1 MTRES
6 RQSMDWRDFCYN
18 EDDFMINLPNE
29 KLKEIVIRAGAVDE
43 ATFDVVVGEASR
55 KRQSPVEILISR
67 GALTKDY
74 FLILV
79 AKVLGVERVNL
90 GVVPIDEQ
98 VLHLLP
104 EDVARRR
111 KVIPFGR
118 EPDGRFKVA
127 MEDPTDLE
135 TVDFLTVRFGGA
147 VKPYLADDDDLNRGF
162 LLYQRRLTQDYKK
175 VIEESV
181 QESLKSKSRGDLEA
195 EAQDLPIVA
204 IVDNLLEYAVSSRAS
219 DVHFEVLD
227 DAILVRYR
235 VDGILHEI
243 IRMPKEIHP
252 AVVARI
258 KILSTLRVD
267 EHTHPQDGRFRYK
280 IGESVIDVR
289 VSVIPT
295 FYGEKMV
302 LRLLSAAQKPLSL
315 ANLGIFE
322 SDVKFIH
329 GAIAK
334 TYGMVLACGPT
345 GSGKTTTLYSIM
357 NLLNKPD
364 VNIVTIEDPI
374 EYDMRYVN
382 QMQVNVAAGI
392 TFASGLRSVLRQ
404 DPNII
409 MVGEVRDSETANIS
423 VQAALTG
430 HLVLSSLHT
439 NDAPTVVPR
448 LIDMGIPPFLVA
460 AVLNDVIAQRLVRR
474 IHLECIES
482 YVPERGVADAIGRE
496 LESLSVASGTVKLP
510 NTFYRGRGCAA
521 CGGTGYLGRIGIF
534 EVLPVTEAVRKLIIS
549 SEFNLDNL
557 RKVARTE
564 GMVTM
569 FEDGL
574 RKVERGITTIEELFR
589 VIRE

>member
-1 MTRES
+1 
-6 RQSMDWRDFCYN
+6 
-18 EDDFMINLPNE
+18 MINLPPE
-29 KLKEIVIRAGAVDE
+29 KLKEILVHAGAVDE
-43 ATFDVVVGEASR
+43 ATFDEALGEATR
-55 KRQSPVEILISR
+55 KRQSPIEVLISR
-67 GALTKDY
+67 GVLSKDY

-79 AKVLGVERVNL
+79 AKALGVERVNL
-90 GVVPIDEQ
+90 GVVTIDEQ

-111 KVIPFGR
+111 KAVPFGQ
-118 EPDGRFKVA
+118 EPDGRFRVA

-135 TVDFLTVRFGGA
+135 TLDFLALRLNGP
-147 VKPYLADDDDLNRGF
+147 VKPYLADDEDMNRGF
-162 LLYQRRLTQDYKK
+162 LLYQKQLTQDYKQ

-181 QESLKSKSRGDLEA
+181 QESLRSKVRGDLE
-195 EAQDLPIVA
+195 EAAADLPIVA
-204 IVDNLLEYAVSSRAS
+204 IVDNLLGYAVSSRAS
-219 DVHFEVLD
+219 DVHFEMLD
-227 DAILVRYR
+227 DGILVRYR
-235 VDGILHEI
+235 IDGILHEI

-252 AVVARI
+252 AIVARI
-258 KILSTLRVD
+258 KILSNLRVD

-280 IGESVIDVR
+280 LGGNVIDVR

-315 ANLGIFE
+315 AELGIME
-322 SDVKFIH
+322 SDIQFIE
-329 GAIAK
+329 GAIEK

-357 NLLNKPD
+357 NLLNKPE

-392 TFASGLRSVLRQ
+392 TFASGLRAILRQ
-404 DPNII
+404 DPNVI
-409 MVGEVRDSETANIS
+409 MVGEIRDGETANIS

-439 NDAPTVVPR
+439 NDAVTVVPR
-448 LIDMGIPPFLVA
+448 LMDMGVPPFLVA
-460 AVLNDVIAQRLVRR
+460 AVLNDVVAQRLVRR

-482 YVPERGVADAIGRE
+482 YVPEKSVAESIGRE
-496 LESLSVASGTVKLP
+496 LESLGVAPGTVKLP
-510 NTFYRGRGCAA
+510 NTFYRGKGCAA
-521 CGGTGYLGRIGIF
+521 CGGTGYLGRVGIF

-549 SEFNLDNL
+549 TEFNLDNL
-557 RKVARTE
+557 RRVARAE
-564 GMVTM
+564 
-569 FEDGL
+569 
-574 RKVERGITTIEELFR
+574 
-589 VIRE
+589 

>member
-1 MTRES
+1 
-6 RQSMDWRDFCYN
+6 
-18 EDDFMINLPNE
+18 MINLPNE
-29 KLKEIVIRAGAVDE
+29 KLKEIVVRAGAVDE
-43 ATFDVVVGEASR
+43 ATFDAVGDEAAR

-67 GALTKDY
+67 GVLSKDY

-79 AKVLGVERVNL
+79 AKALGVERVNL
-90 GVVPIDEQ
+90 GVVKIDEA

-111 KVIPFGR
+111 KVIPFGT
-118 EPDGRFKVA
+118 EPDGRYKVA

-135 TVDFLTVRFGGA
+135 TIDFLTLRLNGP

-162 LLYQRRLTQDYKK
+162 SVYQRRLTQDYKK

-181 QESLKSKSRGDLEA
+181 QESLRSKTQGGLEEA
-195 EAQDLPIVA
+195 AQDLPIVA
-204 IVDNLLEYAVSSRAS
+204 IVDNLMEYAISSRAS
-219 DVHFEVLD
+219 DIHFEMLD
-227 DAILVRYR
+227 DGILVRYR

-258 KILSTLRVD
+258 KILSNLRVD

-280 IGESVIDVR
+280 LGGNVIDVR

-315 ANLGIFE
+315 AELGILE
-322 SDVKFIH
+322 NDVKFIEA
-329 GAIAK
+329 AITK

-345 GSGKTTTLYSIM
+345 GSGKTTTLYSIL

-404 DPNII
+404 DPNVI
-409 MVGEVRDSETANIS
+409 MVGEVRDAETANIS

-448 LIDMGIPPFLVA
+448 LIDMSIPPFLVA
-460 AVLNDVIAQRLVRR
+460 AVLNDIIAQRLVRK
-474 IHLECIES
+474 IHLDCIES
-482 YVPERGVADAIGRE
+482 YVPEKSVADAIARE
-496 LESLSVASGTVKLP
+496 LESQGVDPRTVKLP
-510 NTFYRGRGCAA
+510 KTFYRGRGCAA
-521 CGGTGYLGRIGIF
+521 CGGTGYFGRLGIF

-549 SEFNLDNL
+549 DDFNLDNL
-557 RKVARTE
+557 RKVARAE
-564 GMVTM
+564 GMVSM

-574 RKVERGITTIEELFR
+574 RKVERGITTIAELFR

>member
-1 MTRES
+1 
-6 RQSMDWRDFCYN
+6 
-18 EDDFMINLPNE
+18 MINLPNE
-29 KLKEIVIRAGAVDE
+29 KLKEIVVRAGAVDE
-43 ATFDVVVGEASR
+43 VTFDAVGDEAAR

-67 GALTKDY
+67 GVLSKDY

-79 AKVLGVERVNL
+79 AKALGVERVNL
-90 GVVPIDEQ
+90 GVVKIDEA
-98 VLHLLP
+98 VLHRLP

-111 KVIPFGR
+111 KVIPFGA

-135 TVDFLTVRFGGA
+135 TIDFLTLRLNGP

-162 LLYQRRLTQDYKK
+162 SVYQRRLTQDYKK

-181 QESLKSKSRGDLEA
+181 QESLRSKTQGGLEEA
-195 EAQDLPIVA
+195 AQDLPIVA
-204 IVDNLLEYAVSSRAS
+204 IVDNLMEYAISSRAS
-219 DVHFEVLD
+219 DIHFEMLD
-227 DAILVRYR
+227 DGILVRYR

-243 IRMPKEIHP
+243 IRMPKEVHP

-258 KILSTLRVD
+258 KILSNLRVD

-280 IGESVIDVR
+280 LGGNVIDVR

-315 ANLGIFE
+315 AELGILE
-322 SDVKFIH
+322 NDAKFIEA
-329 GAIAK
+329 AITK

-345 GSGKTTTLYSIM
+345 GSGKTTTLYSIL

-404 DPNII
+404 DPNVI
-409 MVGEVRDSETANIS
+409 MVGEVRDAETANIS

-448 LIDMGIPPFLVA
+448 LIDMSIPPFLVA
-460 AVLNDVIAQRLVRR
+460 AVLNDIIAQRLVRK
-474 IHLECIES
+474 IHLDCIES
-482 YVPERGVADAIGRE
+482 YVPEKSVADAIARE
-496 LESLSVASGTVKLP
+496 LESQGVDPRTVKLP
-510 NTFYRGRGCAA
+510 KTFYRGKGCTA
-521 CGGTGYLGRIGIF
+521 CGGTGYFGRLGIF

-549 SEFNLDNL
+549 DDFNLDNL
-557 RKVARTE
+557 RKVARAE
-564 GMVTM
+564 GMVSM

-574 RKVERGITTIEELFR
+574 RKVERGITTIAELFR